1 LNLIQGQD
9 RDSGG
14 IVASISRQPRYN
26 YDWPRD
32 GSFFDLTLD
41 LAGFPEAVTRHH
53 AFYTRTQYSMTR
65 AFSIVW
71 TFNFRS
77 PWFNPRGHWPPNMSS
92 NGKSKMPFLMNPFEL
107 DETGLLIWDFWRHE
121 RVLPAAERP
130 AYIRQMQPVLELAV
144 DAMLKWVDLKQGW
157 TRPAIEDDNFPP
169 DATLHGVAS
178 VLTGLAAACDAA
190 PRWGIAP
197 AKTRQWCE
205 AASILR
211 AGALARIEDPEVLEH
226 AGWRGQAW
234 SLWPA
239 PLFESYAE
247 PGARAIKERLAR
259 KIEEKLRRNTPGF
272 AYLGEEVFTLALADQ
287 KQGEYRD
294 LLEKALKFLTREV
307 AFPGT
312 DCYGEVSVWVDVNG
326 QKFAQQRT
334 SIPHLW
340 NGATVY
346 LSALSLYAPESFQ
359 VMRPPV
365 PPQL

>member
-1 LNLIQGQD
+1 
-9 RDSGG
+9 
-14 IVASISRQPRYN
+14 
-26 YDWPRD
+26 
-32 GSFFDLTLD
+32 
-41 LAGFPEAVTRHH
+41 
-53 AFYTRTQYSMTR
+53 
-65 AFSIVW
+65 
-71 TFNFRS
+71 
-77 PWFNPRGHWPPNMSS
+77 
-92 NGKSKMPFLMNPFEL
+92 
-107 DETGLLIWDFWRHE
+107 
-121 RVLPAAERP
+121 
-130 AYIRQMQPVLELAV
+130 
-144 DAMLKWVDLKQGW
+144 
-157 TRPAIEDDNFPP
+157 
-169 DATLHGVAS
+169 
-178 VLTGLAAACDAA
+178 
-190 PRWGIAP
+190 
-197 AKTRQWCE
+197 
-205 AASILR
+205 
-211 AGALARIEDPEVLEH
+211 
-226 AGWRGQAW
+226 
-234 SLWPA
+234 
-239 PLFESYAE
+239 LFESYAE